1 MGKTINST
9 VLDQALNYIKNNATR
24 MCVCSAQPTTYTE
37 AITTFELA
45 DVTMASGDYTV
56 QAGAVSGRRV
66 TMAQKTAVPVDN
78 TGTATHVALVDVTG
92 TALLLVTTCTSQALT
107 AGNTVTIPTWNDE
120 IAAPV

>member
-1 MGKTINST
+1 MAKTINST

-45 DVTMASGDYTV
+45 DVTMASGDFTV
-56 QAGAVSGRRV
+56 GAGDVSGRKV
-66 TMAQKTAVPVDN
+66 AVAAKTAVPVDN

-107 AGNTVTIPTWNDE
+107 AGNTVTIPTWDDE